1 VHTCDWRSTVV
12 VGDKR
17 QASVAQRP
25 SLALHG
31 VIDVSNKQ
39 GQRAF
44 SRPATHRDV
53 VSASFCAFDEQTLS
67 RLKGD
72 KKHRLHGIVCIYI
85 LRAPAGLLHKD
96 IDILRT
102 LACIDLYC
110 MLRRYTM
117 IHGRQNKATSP
128 RQSTLQPTS
137 IQSRSRSWHRS
148 AFRNRCE
155 NTMKK
160 NISSSCLPNI
170 WIVMVSLLST
180 L

>member
-1 VHTCDWRSTVV
+1 MHTCDWRSTVV

-39 GQRAF
+39 GQGAF

-72 KKHRLHGIVCIYI
+72 KKHRLDGIVCIYI

-96 IDILRT
+96 IDILRDISMHW
-102 LACIDLYC
+102 LIL
-110 MLRRYTM
+110 
-117 IHGRQNKATSP
+117 HATSLYYD
-128 RQSTLQPTS
+128 T
-137 IQSRSRSWHRS
+137 RSSEQGNFPQAEHI
-148 AFRNRCE
+148 AAYVYTITVPE
-155 NTMKK
+155 
-160 NISSSCLPNI
+160 LA
-170 WIVMVSLLST
+170 
-180 L
+180 